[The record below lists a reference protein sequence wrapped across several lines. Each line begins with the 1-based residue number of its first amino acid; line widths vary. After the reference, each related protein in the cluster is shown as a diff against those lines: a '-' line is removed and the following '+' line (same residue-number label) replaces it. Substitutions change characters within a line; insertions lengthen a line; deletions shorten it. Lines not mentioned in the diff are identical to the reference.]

1 MATKL
6 KVVSTTKRS
15 ILRASDSYLFRDKHP
30 LIDMLRTKMQDE
42 HVTYAD
48 ITQKTGVSMG
58 TLVKWFDG
66 TTRRPQ
72 ATTLNQVAA
81 YFGMKLDWA
90 EIRHDPKTQRSWLEW
105 KASKDTTW
113 QDWYDKS

>member
-1 MATKL
+1 MAAKL
-6 KVVSTTKRS
+6 AVVSQSKRS

-42 HVTYAD
+42 GVTYGD
-48 ITQKTGVSMG
+48 INRKTGVAVG

-81 YFGMKLDWA
+81 YFGLELNWT
-90 EIRHDPKTQRSWLEW
+90 EIRHDAQTQRSWLEW
-105 KASKDTTW
+105 KADKESTW
-113 QDWYDKS
+113 KEWFNE